1 MKTTT
6 TATAQHTPGPWET
19 KGTAGH
25 ETHGQSAVYGDAN
38 ARLIAAAPELLAAL
52 KLAASALDASAALRR
67 PGWEEELVI
76 VREARAAIAK
86 ATTSCCA
93 EAEND
98 PDKID
103 GEAEC
108 ERRQYLEAI
117 AAHERYYSDRAGP
130 CMD

>member
-1 MKTTT
+1 MTTTT

-25 ETHGQSAVYGDAN
+25 ETHGQSAVYCDDGKDIAIVYDGDAN

-86 ATTSCCA
+86 ATT
-93 EAEND
+93 
-98 PDKID
+98 
-103 GEAEC
+103 
-108 ERRQYLEAI
+108 
-117 AAHERYYSDRAGP
+117 
-130 CMD
+130 